1 MKLPKKYY
9 SSLFAIVLLIL
20 VALQAYYI
28 YNSYRLI
35 ERDLILSSR
44 EIATKVM
51 NDMDEKNDINN
62 DKLLAYFKRLN
73 HEKNKQISE
82 LQVIQNKANFTN
94 TQYREIVDSL
104 INFYNAQHGFEIAI
118 RSEVYSV
125 YDEINK
131 KELIIPNQSF
141 IFYESNR
148 KIIHPMN
155 INESVWSTDD
165 LNTEK
170 DDKLGTE
177 KSERH
182 KYKIKAKIDFELL
195 NLKFLLIKKI
205 TPLILISLLIVGL
218 IVYLYWKSLKNLTKQ
233 EEKNNQLH
241 LTIDSIAHELNTPI
255 TTLKFA
261 SQNIQD
267 LETKQ
272 VIKRQINR
280 LENTIE
286 TILIKDNKNDVLLD
300 EISITKVI
308 DDLKNQYAT
317 ITILSTINFEYN
329 HLLSQ
334 YDFEQIVK
342 NMIENS
348 VKYGATNCN
357 LNFDFNRKIK
367 LIFTDDGIGIPMK
380 DIPHVFDKY
389 YRVDRT
395 INQHI
400 NGLGVGLY
408 IIKTIVDSYNG
419 KITLQNNAEKGVEF
433 KIELPNEN

>member
-73 HEKNKQISE
+73 HEKDKQISE

-94 TQYREIVDSL
+94 SQYREIVDSL
-104 INFYNAQHGFEIAI
+104 INFYNAQHSFEIAI

-141 IFYESNR
+141 IFYESKR

-195 NLKFLLIKKI
+195 NLKFLIIKKI
-205 TPLILISLLIVGL
+205 IPLILISLLIVGL

-286 TILIKDNKNDVLLD
+286 TILIKDNKNDVMLD
-300 EISITKVI
+300 ELSMIKVI

-348 VKYGATNCN
+348 VKYGATNCH

-367 LIFTDDGIGIPMK
+367 LTFTDDGIGIPVK

-408 IIKTIVDSYNG
+408 IIKTIVDRYNG

>member
-1 MKLPKKYY
+1 
-9 SSLFAIVLLIL
+9 
-20 VALQAYYI
+20 
-28 YNSYRLI
+28 
-35 ERDLILSSR
+35 
-44 EIATKVM
+44 
-51 NDMDEKNDINN
+51 MDEKNDINN

-94 TQYREIVDSL
+94 SQYREVVDSL

-141 IFYESNR
+141 IFYESKR
-148 KIIHPMN
+148 KIVHPMN
-155 INESVWSTDD
+155 INESVWATDD

-218 IVYLYWKSLKNLTKQ
+218 IIYLYWKSLKNLTKQ
-233 EEKNNQLH
+233 EEKNKQLH

-261 SQNIQD
+261 SQNIKD
-267 LETKQ
+267 FETKQ

-300 EISITKVI
+300 ELSMIKVI
-308 DDLKNQYAT
+308 EDLKNQYAN
-317 ITILSTINFEYN
+317 IRILSTINFEYN

-348 VKYGATNCN
+348 VKYGAANCH
-357 LNFDFNRKIK
+357 LNFNFNRKIK
-367 LIFTDDGIGIPMK
+367 LTFTDDGIGIPVK

-408 IIKTIVDSYNG
+408 IIKTIVENYNG
-419 KITLQNNAEKGVEF
+419 KITLQNNTEKGVEF

>member
-73 HEKNKQISE
+73 HEKDKQISE

-94 TQYREIVDSL
+94 SQYREIVDSL
-104 INFYNAQHGFEIAI
+104 INFYNAQHSFEIAI

-141 IFYESNR
+141 IFYESKR

-195 NLKFLLIKKI
+195 NLKFLIIKKI
-205 TPLILISLLIVGL
+205 IPLILISLLIIGL

-233 EEKNNQLH
+233 EDKNNQLH

-300 EISITKVI
+300 KLSMIKVI

-367 LIFTDDGIGIPMK
+367 LTFTDDGIGIPVK

-433 KIELPNEN
+433 KIVLPNEN

>member
-94 TQYREIVDSL
+94 SQYREVVDSL
-104 INFYNAQHGFEIAI
+104 INYYNAQHGFEIAI

-141 IFYESNR
+141 IFYESKR
-148 KIIHPMN
+148 KVVHPMN
-155 INESVWSTDD
+155 INESVWATDD

-218 IVYLYWKSLKNLTKQ
+218 IIYLYWKSLKNLTKQ

-300 EISITKVI
+300 ELSMIKVI
-308 DDLKNQYAT
+308 DDLKNQYAN
-317 ITILSTINFEYN
+317 IRILSTINLEYN
-329 HLLSQ
+329 HLLNQ

-348 VKYGATNCN
+348 VKYGATICH

-367 LIFTDDGIGIPMK
+367 LTFTDDGIGIPVK
-380 DIPHVFDKY
+380 DIPNVFDKY

-408 IIKTIVDSYNG
+408 IIKTIVDNYNG
-419 KITLQNNAEKGVEF
+419 KITLQNNTEKGVEF

>member
-73 HEKNKQISE
+73 HEKDKQISE

-94 TQYREIVDSL
+94 SQYREIVDSL
-104 INFYNAQHGFEIAI
+104 INFYNAQHSFEIAI

-141 IFYESNR
+141 IFYESKR

-170 DDKLGTE
+170 DDKLGIE

-300 EISITKVI
+300 EISMTKVI

-348 VKYGATNCN
+348 VKYGATNCY

-367 LIFTDDGIGIPMK
+367 LTFTDDGIGIPVK

-419 KITLQNNAEKGVEF
+419 KIILQNNAEKGVEF
-433 KIELPNEN
+433 KIVLPNEN